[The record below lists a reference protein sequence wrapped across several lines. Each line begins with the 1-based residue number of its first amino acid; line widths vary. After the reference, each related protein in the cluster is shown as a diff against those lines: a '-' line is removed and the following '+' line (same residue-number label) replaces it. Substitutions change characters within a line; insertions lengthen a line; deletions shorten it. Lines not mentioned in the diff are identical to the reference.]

1 MDRQASGIWGTYGID
16 QGNATGI
23 VQIDVG
29 NNDMLLTGTP
39 TSVSTRGGDDTIRVG
54 SKATP
59 GSNAGGDV
67 NGINGLLTL
76 LGGDGT
82 DALMVDD
89 SGDSAPN
96 AAALTAT
103 RLTGLGMAGGD
114 PSKGISYA
122 EMEALAV
129 SLGSGSDTMTIE
141 STHAGTTSVSGNG
154 GDDTFYVGST
164 PAANIGNLDRIAGP
178 LTISGGANPAG
189 TMDTLYIN
197 DRAKAGN
204 FNYLLTPTSLTNEA
218 NPDQPGLTRP
228 FAGVFYD
235 GTMESVRLD
244 GTDQANV
251 FDVQPSLSTK
261 FYIDGNLPA
270 PGTVIPDEGDYLKLD
285 TETTHTRGRHLN
297 ITARGDGSWTFTSGH
312 KPVEF
317 ESIEKFNHV
326 DIVAVGADA
335 GRKSK
340 PLVRVYDAE
349 TMELKFEF
357 PAYKSSHAG
366 GVRVAAGDID
376 LDGLPDVVT
385 VPGARLAPE
394 VRVFNGSPMAGATGV
409 EFVGLRIAA
418 TRTYGASF
426 AYGAQV
432 AVGDV
437 NGDGCPDI
445 VTAPSRGACT
455 VKVFQ
460 SSVFTGGSL
469 VLARS
474 FNAFRDIRGYN
485 GGGTLVV
492 ADLDGKSDGNRRA
505 DILVASGSGM
515 PAMVR
520 VFDVTANA
528 SSYQPIRQI
537 QDPNPRFRGGLSI
550 TAGDVNGDGILDI
563 ITGAGPA
570 GSSCVRVYNGNANAG
585 STPLSSFP
593 AFAGPGVNVNAP
605 VRVLAR
611 DIDGDGKAEILAAQ
625 GPDARSTY
633 QIKRFKPL
641 SAQLVDDLLAT
652 CPDFSGGGLF
662 LG

>member
-1 MDRQASGIWGTYGID
+1 MDLSWYWGFSPY
-16 QGNATGI
+16 
-23 VQIDVG
+23 
-29 NNDMLLTGTP
+29 
-39 TSVSTRGGDDTIRVG
+39 
-54 SKATP
+54 KEKK
-59 GSNAGGDV
+59 SNASVTIGDATITGRNVSITTLASTAKTLELTESLAYDTRAVVLGDV
-67 NGINGLLTL
+67 NGDSYPDLIQGNYDGPLLLHLHNGTSNPFQDVQALRLTNEVTADPVTSLALGDVTGDGLPDLVVGTAGLANHSKLYVNDGDANPFDGTVYNVGPASGDTRAVALADFNGDGLLDL
-76 LGGDGT
+76 VLGNHGQF
-82 DALMVDD
+82 
-89 SGDSAPN
+89 S
-96 AAALTAT
+96 
-103 RLTGLGMAGGD
+103 
-114 PSKGISYA
+114 
-122 EMEALAV
+122 
-129 SLGSGSDTMTIE
+129 
-141 STHAGTTSVSGNG
+141 
-154 GDDTFYVGST
+154 
-164 PAANIGNLDRIAGP
+164 
-178 LTISGGANPAG
+178 
-189 TMDTLYIN
+189 TLYIN

-297 ITARGDGSWTFTSGH
+297 ITARGAGSWTFTSRH

-340 PLVRVYDAE
+340 PRVRVYDAE

-357 PAYKSSHAG
+357 LAYRSSHAG
-366 GVRVAAGDID
+366 GVRAAAGDID

-385 VPGARLAPE
+385 VPGERLAPE
-394 VRVFNGSPMAGATGV
+394 VRVFNGSPMADATGV
-409 EFVGLRIAA
+409 ELVGLRIAA
-418 TRTYGASF
+418 KRTYGASF

-460 SSVFTGGSL
+460 SSVFTGGSFG
-469 VLARS
+469 LARS
-474 FNAFRDIRGYN
+474 FNAFRDIRGYQ
-485 GGGTLVV
+485 GGGTLAV

-505 DILVASGSGM
+505 DVLVASGSGM

-520 VFDVTANA
+520 VFDVAANA
-528 SSYQPIRQI
+528 SSY
-537 QDPNPRFRGGLSI
+537 
-550 TAGDVNGDGILDI
+550 
-563 ITGAGPA
+563 
-570 GSSCVRVYNGNANAG
+570 
-585 STPLSSFP
+585 
-593 AFAGPGVNVNAP
+593 
-605 VRVLAR
+605 
-611 DIDGDGKAEILAAQ
+611 
-625 GPDARSTY
+625 
-633 QIKRFKPL
+633 
-641 SAQLVDDLLAT
+641 
-652 CPDFSGGGLF
+652 
-662 LG
+662 